1 MREIILLG
9 STGSIGTQALEV
21 AKAQNY
27 RITALAAGGGR
38 LELLEKQA
46 REWKPEC
53 VAVFEQRAAEDL
65 KLRLA
70 DTGIKVLS
78 GTEGVCEAAQGRGD
92 KVLNAIV
99 GIAGLRPTLAAIDAG
114 KILALA
120 NKETLVTA
128 GTLVMNRAKQKGVP
142 ILPVDSEHSAIFQS
156 LQGVPDGA
164 VSRILLTASGGPFYG
179 KTAAELENVTAA
191 EALKHPNWSMG
202 AKITVDSATL
212 MNKGLEVIEAVH
224 LFGISAE
231 NIEVLVHRQSIFH
244 SGIELRDGAVI
255 AQLGTPDMRLPI
267 QYALTYPARGTA
279 FERLDLFKVG
289 SLTFERPDTETF
301 RCLPLCIEAIRRG
314 GLYPAAANGAN
325 EEAVAAFLQGKI
337 RFPDI
342 AELVG
347 TGMETAL
354 SCSGCYGVEDVEEA
368 DRAARET
375 VRRAIGAAGIC
386 R

>member
-78 GTEGVCEAAQGRGD
+78 GAEGVCEAAQGRGD
-92 KVLNAIV
+92 TVLNAIV

-337 RFPDI
+337 RFTDI

>member
-78 GTEGVCEAAQGRGD
+78 GAEGVCEAAQGRGD
-92 KVLNAIV
+92 TVLNAIV

-114 KILALA
+114 KTLALA

-128 GTLVMNRAKQKGVP
+128 GTLVMSKAKQKGVP
-142 ILPVDSEHSAIFQS
+142 ILPVDSEHSAIYQS

-337 RFPDI
+337 RFTDI
-342 AELVG
+342 AGLVA

-354 SCSGCYGVEDVEEA
+354 FCSGCYGVEDVEET